1 MLELHRVSLGADP
14 SPEED
19 VTTTPLTK
27 QRGYVA
33 IPTPDMQEYV
43 RSQAV
48 TFGVGFVVGMTIGA
62 LFGNLLERRNR

>member
-1 MLELHRVSLGADP
+1 MLELRRVDLGSDH
-14 SPEED
+14 D
-19 VTTTPLTK
+19 VTTTPMVK

-33 IPTPDMQEYV
+33 VPTPDMREYV

-48 TFGVGFVVGMTIGA
+48 TLGVGFVMGMTIGA